1 MTSVILTLLAIIA
14 LLAFAFFKTK
24 AEGKRNRQQFM
35 KDGKRRTFKDFERE
49 RRETQK
55 RFEEDRFYE
64 LGGYGVTRAK
74 NRGENFF
81 KPSGE
86 FSDERITNDPRG
98 IFGES
103 AMAAMVARVCDTD
116 KRKYIL
122 MRNLYIPNRGGTTEI
137 DALLLHESGIY
148 VLESKNIAGEIS
160 GTLEMERWNQ
170 HLTERTEHTFH
181 NPIQQNDGHI
191 RALQHFLKENY
202 ARRDL
207 NVDETPIFSVIVFS
221 DRCVLKRI
229 PAKGKN
235 WIICHMFQLQ
245 EKFAPIMRA
254 NKTFFDTKQLED
266 FYWKLEP
273 CMHPSERVKASHKA
287 YVQNKAR
294 F

>member
-1 MTSVILTLLAIIA
+1 MTSNIVTLLVIIVFLA
-14 LLAFAFFKTK
+14 LVFFKLK
-24 AEGKRNRQQFM
+24 AKGKQERRQFH
-35 KDGKRRTFKDFERE
+35 KDGRRKTFKDF
-49 RRETQK
+49 QK
-55 RFEEDRFYE
+55 EKIE
-64 LGGYGVTRAK
+64 
-74 NRGENFF
+74 
-81 KPSGE
+81 
-86 FSDERITNDPRG
+86 NDPNGVYGEAILAQTVAG
-98 IFGES
+98 I
-103 AMAAMVARVCDTD
+103 CDLD

-122 MRNLYIPNRGGTTEI
+122 MKNLFIPSHNGATEI
-137 DALLLHESGIY
+137 DSLLLHQSGIY
-148 VLESKNIAGEIS
+148 VLESKNISGEITGS
-160 GTLEMERWNQ
+160 VDEERWHQRMNA
-170 HLTERTEHTFH
+170 RIEHTFH

-273 CMHPSERVKASHKA
+273 CMHPSERVRASHKA

-294 F
+294 S